1 MANDR
6 GTYREIEHTADLGVE
21 ITAADLPALFA
32 SAGEALYALIADP
45 ATIENREAIKVSATG
60 ANPED
65 LLHTWLCELLALFN
79 VEGFVGKRCEIDR
92 TSATDKFK
100 GESAAKSWTSN
111 AMPFTPKS
119 RVLPITILKC
129 GKMPALGMP
138 GSSSMSRALHPIAKR
153 ILFEGLNGN

>member
-79 VEGFVGKRCEIDR
+79 VEGFVGKRCEITYISDGHVQGR
-92 TSATDKFK
+92 VSGEKLDLKRHAFHTEIK
-100 GESAAKSWTSN
+100 GVTYHDFNVWQDAGTWHA
-111 AMPFTPKS
+111 
-119 RVLPITILKC
+119 RVI
-129 GKMPALGMP
+129 
-138 GSSSMSRALHPIAKR
+138 
-153 ILFEGLNGN
+153 FDV